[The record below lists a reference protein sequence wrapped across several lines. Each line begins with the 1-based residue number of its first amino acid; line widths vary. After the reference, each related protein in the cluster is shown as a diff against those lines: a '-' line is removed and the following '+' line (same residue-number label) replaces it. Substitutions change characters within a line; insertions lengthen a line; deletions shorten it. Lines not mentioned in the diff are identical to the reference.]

1 MKSTANGCKLFGF
14 TENELWGKH
23 VDTLFLDLYAE
34 SISNYLK
41 HSINEWDSEKSKK
54 TDSFYGKTKS
64 HHSTLINLQLIDP
77 KKIINDKVHFLL
89 LISTE
94 FNLEDLKLFKRSCH
108 FIINNTLQISNYSI
122 QANELF
128 YLLFGKIPNDL
139 STLYT
144 LFPELCVNIE
154 RDNDED
160 NIIKVSNTI
169 LNDLLIDNNSKNE
182 LVIKSRLN
190 SKIN

>member
-89 LISTE
+89 LIICAWAHSNSTIYTW
-94 FNLEDLKLFKRSCH
+94 FLCCFTCLTNL
-108 FIINNTLQISNYSI
+108 
-122 QANELF
+122 
-128 YLLFGKIPNDL
+128 
-139 STLYT
+139 
-144 LFPELCVNIE
+144 
-154 RDNDED
+154 
-160 NIIKVSNTI
+160 
-169 LNDLLIDNNSKNE
+169 
-182 LVIKSRLN
+182 
-190 SKIN
+190 

>member
-64 HHSTLINLQLIDP
+64 HNSTLINLQLIDP

-94 FNLEDLKLFKRSCH
+94 F
-108 FIINNTLQISNYSI
+108 NTLQISNYSI